1 MTERMDFICAN
12 APRLKRAYHY
22 TACGLDNVYLHSGVV
37 IEKDPDYGQ
46 LITIERE
53 QDLQRAIA
61 LQLIETGRSLN
72 GNEFR
77 FLRKLMKQTQV
88 DLARIMKVDVQ
99 TIANYEKKSNIPGPS
114 QQLMRMLVLFHVL
127 PNEVSAKAA
136 KSVAHDEP
144 LLDTLPQREL
154 RKVTQAWRERALA

>member
-1 MTERMDFICAN
+1 
-12 APRLKRAYHY
+12 
-22 TACGLDNVYLHSGVV
+22 
-37 IEKDPDYGQ
+37 
-46 LITIERE
+46 
-53 QDLQRAIA
+53 
-61 LQLIETGRSLN
+61 
-72 GNEFR
+72 
-77 FLRKLMKQTQV
+77 
-88 DLARIMKVDVQ
+88 MKVDVQ

-127 PNEVSAKAA
+127 PSEVCAKAA